1 MGFVDETYKRAES
14 ERIINYHFDV
24 AAGKINL
31 DHAMWELLKMPFRE
45 IKVHMPLRM
54 DDGRLEIFVGYRI
67 QHSQARGPM
76 KGGIRYHKDVSL
88 GEVRALA
95 SVMTW
100 KTAIADIPFGGAKG
114 GIACNPKEL
123 SQAELERLTRA
134 FVSRIDDN
142 IGPNLD
148 IPAPDVNTN
157 PQVMAWIMD
166 EYSRRHGYTPGA
178 VTGKPVELGG
188 SLGRIEATG
197 RGVTYVTLEAL
208 KDIGMAAKGA
218 AVAIQGI
225 GNVGSYAARFLAAEG
240 CKIVGISDSRGGLH
254 NPNGLNVSKVI
265 MYKEEKDTLKGFPEA
280 DYISNREL
288 LELPC
293 DILIPA
299 ALEGVIT
306 GENANGVKAKL
317 LIEAANIP
325 TAPEA
330 DDILLDKGVYIVPD
344 MLANAGGVIVSYF
357 EWTQNLQASY
367 WEEDRVNRKLHKIM
381 LDAYGLLKDVAAQ
394 NKVPMRTAAYAIAI
408 EKVAKAIRLR
418 GFLHA

>member
-254 NPNGLNVSKVI
+254 NHNGLNVSKVI